1 MSSPPQEP
9 NPISLKRPATVIKIS
24 NKKRCKKIG
33 IKLKNNNNSNNNSNK
48 NSNNKNK
55 NKNKNPNIPTSTLST
70 TSNSGSNSTSIFITK
85 KLPSILTK
93 DYHTLYYLQNKNE
106 RKEQEQQSVHNNNIN
121 NNNDDN
127 NNNDIDDD
135 TTYTKLLEQFI
146 QQTDN
151 DNQYHEI
158 ILAIK
163 LLTNQYAAAICQLH
177 TNNYHYHQD
186 TTTTANT
193 KNNTNTT
200 TNTTNTYANT
210 TIATNTTHTNHQNY
224 ITFVL
229 KPMIKAV
236 LNHTMSSKN
245 NKRSRQIASEYISTE
260 FNIDLEKLDLEHK
273 IRLIQLHGMT
283 NDDDDDGGGEN
294 NNKKNYNSKKKKQT
308 TNNSHYFATN
318 DDENVAVLLFNDY
331 VMAVNDA
338 ALFALQQQQEKKNSS
353 STSTNYNDDYDNNN
367 INVQVI
373 VKLFLD
379 CIYNHGCHGRFV
391 SVTKLEKSLKSAW
404 IKNNH
409 DQQQQSLS
417 STFTPIKCEP
427 EKWIEIL
434 VQIQLLLPRL
444 VHNSQTS
451 CTTSYWY
458 TLPNMG
464 MAAKIISE
472 GRKKMIHHILRSYH
486 KEVKRNVLE
495 KINFHLR
502 RSGPCGKQI
511 SCMTSSFH
519 VRDFLARDVVKL
531 VHRPSGDFIRLT
543 TY

>member
-33 IKLKNNNNSNNNSNK
+33 IKLKNNNSNDND
-48 NSNNKNK
+48 

-70 TSNSGSNSTSIFITK
+70 TSNSGSNSTSIFNTK

-93 DYHTLYYLQNKNE
+93 DYHTLYLQNKNE
-106 RKEQEQQSVHNNNIN
+106 RKEQEQQSVHNNNIH
-121 NNNDDN
+121 NNNDNNN

-163 LLTNQYAAAICQLH
+163 LLTNQYAAATCQLLVN

-186 TTTTANT
+186 
-193 KNNTNTT
+193 TT

-210 TIATNTTHTNHQNY
+210 TIATNKTHTNNQNY

-283 NDDDDDGGGEN
+283 NDDD
-294 NNKKNYNSKKKKQT
+294 NSKKKKQT
-308 TNNSHYFATN
+308 TKNNSHYFSTN

-338 ALFALQQQQEKKNSS
+338 ALFALQQQQEKINSS
-353 STSTNYNDDYDNNN
+353 STSTNYNDDYDNNNN

-519 VRDFLARDVVKL
+519 VRDLLARDVVKL